1 MRRNIGICMG
11 IIGLAASLALMPWL
25 GWLNDENGGL
35 YGVQAAQEEEALL
48 AGPVPTVHFTQQHPA
63 SLQPIVTW
71 TKVPGAVSFELQM
84 FRPAGSGERLGEPF
98 VQIFTTR
105 YIYIHGYALPIPD
118 TYTGNIVYW
127 RVRGLNLE
135 GQPIS
140 EFSALEPVYIDR
152 TLAAVVKP
160 IPTSVFNEGNGTVLL
175 YPVYMWIPIQ
185 GADRYEVEILDDEPE
200 NPNDTAPSSH
210 RIDSAEDKGFDHYD
224 DYPRIS
230 EKPFYWRVRGLDAE
244 GNAVGV
250 YSDARSF
257 RVNPD
262 ENYTVATF
270 GDSITHGGGSISYS
284 PTDWEYSYQ
293 YYLNFPSINLG
304 LSGDTSATT
313 AERFDKDVVPF
324 HPKYLIILMGT
335 NSLRAGIS
343 ADDVI
348 ADMKTVRQ
356 KCRDNG
362 IRPVFLTLPP
372 INPANIKRAFDEPTD
387 PDWQK
392 SFAAVNDFVRT
403 QVYIDVAAGMADE
416 NGLLKTKLALDGIH
430 PDVAGKKMMAAAIN
444 ARWPVILS
452 LPEESWD

>member
-1 MRRNIGICMG
+1 MHRNRGICIG
-11 IIGLAASLALMPWL
+11 IIGLAVSLAFMPWI
-25 GWLNDENGGL
+25 GSVVDGDRSLNN
-35 YGVQAAQEEEALL
+35 VRAAQAEDTLL
-48 AGPVPTVHFTQQHPA
+48 AGPVPTVHFTPQRPA
-63 SLQPIVTW
+63 SLKPIVTW
-71 TKVPGAVSFELQM
+71 TKVSGAVSFELQM
-84 FRPAGSGERLGEPF
+84 FRPAGSGERLGGPF

-105 YIYIHGYALPIPD
+105 NIYIHGYALPIPE
-118 TYTGNIVYW
+118 TNTGNVVYW

-135 GQPIS
+135 GQPLS
-140 EFSALEPVYIDR
+140 EFSELEPVYIDR
-152 TLAAVVKP
+152 TLTAVVKP

-185 GADRYEVEILDDEPE
+185 GADRYEVEVLDDEPE

-210 RIDSAEDKGFDHYD
+210 RIDSAEDTGFDHYD
-224 DYPRIS
+224 DYPRMS

-262 ENYTVATF
+262 EKYTVATF

-284 PTDWEYSYQ
+284 PSDWEYSYQ

-348 ADMKTVRQ
+348 ADMKAVRQ

-372 INPANIKRAFDEPTD
+372 INPDNIKRAFDEPTIQTGKN
-387 PDWQK
+387 PLLQ
-392 SFAAVNDFVRT
+392 SMILFVRR
-403 QVYIDVAAGMADE
+403 YI
-416 NGLLKTKLALDGIH
+416 
-430 PDVAGKKMMAAAIN
+430 
-444 ARWPVILS
+444 
-452 LPEESWD
+452 